1 MYSVPIGELQGSKD
15 REMLTQQ
22 HAAARPR
29 KARSER
35 EKETPRMGR
44 DALHAPCYTFRCCAA
59 PSIRD
64 RYFYPQEST
73 QRKETKQSPP
83 RIRAGGKKTPY
94 KIICPVSGS
103 IILSCPL
110 LTLHNLDFKCSRIIT
125 APESARIRFQSGRYL
140 IAYLCSK

>member
-1 MYSVPIGELQGSKD
+1 MKQNGTRKKQIPPDKIAAKKVYSVPIGELQGSKD

-64 RYFYPQEST
+64 RYFYPLAAIQ
-73 QRKETKQSPP
+73 
-83 RIRAGGKKTPY
+83 
-94 KIICPVSGS
+94 
-103 IILSCPL
+103 L
-110 LTLHNLDFKCSRIIT
+110 LK
-125 APESARIRFQSGRYL
+125 A
-140 IAYLCSK
+140 